1 MENRKSKVAQYYLRL
16 LVLYVL
22 VLLVLFVFYVV
33 SVVFSSYSLSVDRH
47 ELEKQRMRQEAM
59 MLFEDRLEGAEKI
72 ISRINYSYAFRESY
86 IKLLSGQELST
97 SDRVTI
103 IQELRS
109 AFAWSG
115 SLDIEEVVLF
125 LDNSS
130 VALSAAG
137 VVNLSEL
144 YKHTSFPTTYMEV
157 SSISDI
163 LSVNSNR
170 FTFSDS
176 NLIVVHGFRY
186 QGGNDREFLCPF
198 QYQLLLQFRSI
209 PFPPL

>member
-1 MENRKSKVAQYYLRL
+1 MENRKSKVAQYCLRL

-86 IKLLSGQELST
+86 IKLLS
-97 SDRVTI
+97 DRVTI

-163 LSVNSNR
+163 LSVYSNR
-170 FTFSDS
+170 FTFLDS
-176 NLIVVHGFRY
+176 NLIVVYGFMY